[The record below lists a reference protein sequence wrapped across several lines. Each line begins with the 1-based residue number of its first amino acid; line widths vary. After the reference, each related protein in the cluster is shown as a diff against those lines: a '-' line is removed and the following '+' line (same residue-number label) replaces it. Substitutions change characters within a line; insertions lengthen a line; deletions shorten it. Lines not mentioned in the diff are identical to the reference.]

1 MLVWVLFEKAYAG
14 STFIAYQ
21 QPGCAKGPVV
31 DVDVDGDACGCY
43 AIPSDYPDGHACGCY
58 ALTSDYRGEY
68 NFDYQIQGIALYNT
82 AGSLPASASSKNLLL
97 ARGWLYLQ
105 FEEDQGLTFN
115 LGHAFDLLS
124 WGNLRDETCLWTA
137 ADISR
142 KAVEENYLRT

>member
-58 ALTSDYRGEY
+58 ALTSDYRGGY

-82 AGSLPASASSKNLLL
+82 AGCAGKPDAVMFNSQRDCNPF
-97 ARGWLYLQ
+97 GWNSVY
-105 FEEDQGLTFN
+105 FFCT
-115 LGHAFDLLS
+115 
-124 WGNLRDETCLWTA
+124 
-137 ADISR
+137 
-142 KAVEENYLRT
+142 